1 MVTAPRIGRRGEDLR
16 QQSAGVADVSYHVG
30 GILYQAIT
38 NEVEASRNVR
48 RAERVEDPT

>member
-1 MVTAPRIGRRGEDLR
+1 MAPRIGPWGEDSP
-16 QQSAGVADVSYHVG
+16 QQSAGVADESYHVE
-30 GILYQAIT
+30 GIWYQAIT

>member
-1 MVTAPRIGRRGEDLR
+1 VVMAPHIGPWGEDSR
-16 QQSAGVADVSYHVG
+16 QRSAGVADESYHVA
-30 GILYQAIT
+30 GIWYQAIT